1 MGTHPI
7 FESDFDCLTE
17 RSKMEIDLVVQKR
30 LKPNSMEIETLLM
43 EPNEPFWI
51 FASEIQP
58 SDITSSCFDEELDIL
73 QNEEV
78 VGNLK
83 VSVKRDTNMDIDG
96 INVPVLSI
104 YAETK
109 AQNEEF
115 EIFQSIESKV
125 TADLNL
131 IKETKIE
138 NTQLLTKSVITEYHQ
153 GHGYKMKRVVEQ
165 NHQEDTL
172 EDDWQENNFE
182 AEEFEMSFLCDSAK
196 SILSD
201 GTAIFIQRLL
211 PKIGV
216 YKIELPYLDI
226 DSKLVSLSSITA
238 LGFKPSMIDGQE
250 VDLVGLQ
257 RTHHLK
263 YGPHVYNLWL
273 FEDGHIASRE
283 SDGGKVQ
290 LQVSKMPQLIKDED
304 DLEPVIKLPPLN
316 WHDDMQLKSIYRQK
330 ASQLSSSHA
339 SYLKSNDKMTKQLR
353 DFYTS
358 VLEHK
363 PADIYAYAA
372 NHFNAYADQ

>member
-30 LKPNSMEIETLLM
+30 LKPNSTEIETLLM
-43 EPNEPFWI
+43 EPNEAFWR

-58 SDITSSCFDEELDIL
+58 SDITSSCFHEELDIL
-73 QNEEV
+73 QNDEV

-83 VSVKRDTNMDIDG
+83 VSIKRDESMDIDG

-109 AQNEEF
+109 AKNEEF

-138 NTQLLTKSVITEYHQ
+138 NTQLLTKSITTE
-153 GHGYKMKRVVEQ
+153 
-165 NHQEDTL
+165 NHQEDMFNSKEEFL
-172 EDDWQENNFE
+172 NNE
-182 AEEFEMSFLCDSAK
+182 PEKFEMSFLCDTAK
-196 SILSD
+196 AILSD
-201 GTAIFIQRLL
+201 GTAIFLQRLF
-211 PKIGV
+211 PKIGA

-238 LGFKPSMIDGQE
+238 LGFKPEIIDGQE

-257 RTHHLK
+257 RTHYLK

-283 SDGGKVQ
+283 SDSGKVQ
-290 LQVSKMPQLIKDED
+290 LSVSKMPELIKDED

-339 SYLKSNDKMTKQLR
+339 SYLKSNDKMTKLLR

-363 PADIYAYAA
+363 PNDIYAYAA
-372 NHFNAYADQ
+372 DHFNAYADQ

>member
-30 LKPNSMEIETLLM
+30 LKPNSTEIETLLM
-43 EPNEPFWI
+43 EPNEVFWR

-73 QNEEV
+73 QNDEV

-83 VSVKRDTNMDIDG
+83 VKIKRDESMDIDG

-109 AQNEEF
+109 AKNEEF

-138 NTQLLTKSVITEYHQ
+138 NTQLLTKSITTEYHK

-165 NHQEDTL
+165 NHQEDTINSKEEFL
-172 EDDWQENNFE
+172 NNE
-182 AEEFEMSFLCDSAK
+182 REEFEMSFLCDTAK
-196 SILSD
+196 AILSD
-201 GTAIFIQRLL
+201 GSAIFIQRLL

-238 LGFKPSMIDGQE
+238 LGFKPTTVEGQE

-283 SDGGKVQ
+283 SDTGKVQ
-290 LQVSKMPQLIKDED
+290 LQVNKMPELIKDED
-304 DLEPVIKLPPLN
+304 DLEPVISLPPLN

-330 ASQLSSSHA
+330 ASQLRRVFEMFPMLKFIKIPKKKRISKMLQSSSHA
-339 SYLKSNDKMTKQLR
+339 SYL
-353 DFYTS
+353 
-358 VLEHK
+358 
-363 PADIYAYAA
+363 
-372 NHFNAYADQ
+372 